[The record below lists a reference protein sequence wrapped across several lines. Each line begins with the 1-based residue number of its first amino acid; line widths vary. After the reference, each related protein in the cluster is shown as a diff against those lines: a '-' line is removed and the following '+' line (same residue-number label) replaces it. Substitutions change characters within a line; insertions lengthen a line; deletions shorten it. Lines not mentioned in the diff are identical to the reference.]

1 MCQRVS
7 ARHFLEE
14 FMYRS
19 LIVLA
24 FTAVP
29 LVAQQP
35 AGTGPGPMRPTS
47 QISTSAN
54 GEARYVPD
62 RATISMGVQTRALT
76 AAKASADNAVK
87 QKAVIEA
94 IRAQGIAPEQISTE
108 NYMLNAEQVYNP
120 QAGDKAP
127 RITGYVATNTVRV
140 EVKKIDQVGALID
153 AAIAKGANEVNSL
166 DFHSSAPDSLRR
178 VALADAY
185 QQAVADARVLAKAA
199 GGELGELIE
208 LTTAPQGGERPPQPM
223 YRLAAQAVST
233 PISVGEATMSVGVMA
248 RWRFV
253 AGVK

>member
-1 MCQRVS
+1 
-7 ARHFLEE
+7 
-14 FMYRS
+14 MYRS
-19 LIVLA
+19 LIAAA
-24 FTAVP
+24 FVAFP

-35 AGTGPGPMRPTS
+35 AGAGPVPNRPPS

-76 AAKASADNAVK
+76 AAKASADNGVK
-87 QKAVIEA
+87 QRAVIDA
-94 IRAQGIAPEQISTE
+94 IKALGIAADQISTE
-108 NYMLNAEQVYNP
+108 NYNLNAEQVYNP

-153 AAIAKGANEVNSL
+153 ASIAKGANEVNSL

-185 QQAVADARVLAKAA
+185 KQAVADATVLAQAA
-199 GGELGELIE
+199 GGQLGELIE
-208 LTTAPQGGERPPQPM
+208 LSTGVQGERPPQPM
-223 YRLAAQAVST
+223 YRMAAQAAPST

-248 RWRFV
+248 RWRFI
-253 AGVK
+253 AGSK

>member
-1 MCQRVS
+1 
-7 ARHFLEE
+7 
-14 FMYRS
+14 MYRS
-19 LIVLA
+19 IIAVA
-24 FTAVP
+24 FVAFP

-35 AGTGPGPMRPTS
+35 AGAGPQPMRPS

-62 RATISMGVQTRALT
+62 RATISLGVQSRALT

-87 QKAVIEA
+87 QKAVIDA
-94 IRAQGIAPEQISTE
+94 IRAQGIAPEQISTV

-153 AAIAKGANEVNSL
+153 ASIAKGANEVNSL

-185 QQAVADARVLAKAA
+185 KQAVADATVLAQAA
-199 GGELGELIE
+199 GGQLGELIE
-208 LTTAPQGGERPPQPM
+208 LTTGTQDGGGPPRPM
-223 YRLAAQAVST
+223 YQLAKAAST
-233 PISVGEATMSVGVMA
+233 PISVGEATMSVGVVA

-253 AGVK
+253 TGSK